1 MERAEHSD
9 EPMLNATLEEEQ
21 VRLSSQL
28 YYMLVMLN
36 KGLSLDRIVSAGV
49 NEGLEAWRTLVTFH
63 EPQSRTRAAGLLQE
77 LLSWNFE
84 GDVPSKLI
92 AFDRNVKRY
101 GSGLRF
107 S

>member
-1 MERAEHSD
+1 
-9 EPMLNATLEEEQ
+9 
-21 VRLSSQL
+21 
-28 YYMLVMLN
+28 MLN

-77 LLSWNFE
+77 LLSSDFE

-101 GSGLRF
+101 EQA
-107 S
+107 